1 MASFNS
7 NNGNSHERRRYP
19 RYYVSSRLTLA
30 IEDESLKESLGIGE
44 PQDISL
50 GGLRVTNLPACP
62 NVKVGDQLGLL
73 LLDGE
78 DALSLTG
85 EVVHHAI
92 VSEARSWSPFLVR
105 LPVIVILDAR
115 RQLVYHANHEPST
128 TLVYPGG
135 ASGSHSAPRTARQGL
150 SPSSRTGGL
159 FLPPTTRRQDH
170 HL

>member
-1 MASFNS
+1 MATPNS

-30 IEDESLKESLGIGE
+30 VEDESLKESLGIGE

-50 GGLRVTNLPACP
+50 GGLRVTNLPSCP

-85 EVVHHAI
+85 EVVHHATSNTFG
-92 VSEARSWSPFLVR
+92 VEFR
-105 LPVIVILDAR
+105 
-115 RQLVYHANHEPST
+115 
-128 TLVYPGG
+128 
-135 ASGSHSAPRTARQGL
+135 GL
-150 SPSSRTGGL
+150 SN
-159 FLPPTTRRQDH
+159 QDQRAVGEVIGRLH
-170 HL
+170 ARH